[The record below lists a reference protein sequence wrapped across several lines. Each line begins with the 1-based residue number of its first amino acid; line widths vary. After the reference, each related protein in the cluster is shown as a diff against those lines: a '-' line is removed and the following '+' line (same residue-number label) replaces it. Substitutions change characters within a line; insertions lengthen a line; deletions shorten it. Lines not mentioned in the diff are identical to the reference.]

1 MAERFYCPD
10 LKPGVPIILTGD
22 EAHHLERVRRIG
34 VGQQIELF
42 DGQNDV
48 AVVAEIEEVSHKRIV
63 ARAVAVARPGRT
75 PNHKLWLGV
84 ALPKGERLDWLVEKA
99 VEVGVETLQPILVD
113 RSVVDPRP
121 AKLDRLR
128 RHVIEASKQCGR
140 NRLMQIMAPIRWE
153 QWLASAEAVVKLIA
167 HPGGL
172 PPAEWP
178 GWPGS
183 ATLAL
188 SVGPEG
194 GFTDAEV
201 DAAQVAGW
209 LQVSLGPTLL
219 RIETAAI
226 VGSALIFNRVLK
238 ASQE

>member
-1 MAERFYCPD
+1 
-10 LKPGVPIILTGD
+10 
-22 EAHHLERVRRIG
+22 
-34 VGQQIELF
+34 
-42 DGQNDV
+42 
-48 AVVAEIEEVSHKRIV
+48 
-63 ARAVAVARPGRT
+63 
-75 PNHKLWLGV
+75 
-84 ALPKGERLDWLVEKA
+84 
-99 VEVGVETLQPILVD
+99 
-113 RSVVDPRP
+113 
-121 AKLDRLR
+121 
-128 RHVIEASKQCGR
+128 
-140 NRLMQIMAPIRWE
+140 MQIMAPIRWE